1 VVVKEADS
9 EDELMVAIE
18 LELNEVVSKEVCDA
32 VYENVSVTQKEDQ
45 KELNSEC
52 QQRKSVIMNIIA
64 NSVSLQRLY
73 FIVRSSILGGI
84 SGLLTF
90 IIISILRVT
99 DFPILVLIGIV
110 VFFVSLALSRIA
122 DKPIV
127 KLSQKIVQLLKKHSR
142 IRSVILRRL

>member
-1 VVVKEADS
+1 MIVKEADS

-73 FIVRSSILGGI
+73 FIVRSSIMGGI
-84 SGLLTF
+84 TGLLTF

-127 KLSQKIVQLLKKHSR
+127 KISQKIVQLLKKHSR
-142 IRSVILRRL
+142 IRSIILRRL

>member
-84 SGLLTF
+84 TGLLTF

>member
-64 NSVSLQRLY
+64 KSVSLQRLY
-73 FIVRSSILGGI
+73 FIVRSSIMGGI
-84 SGLLTF
+84 TGLLTF